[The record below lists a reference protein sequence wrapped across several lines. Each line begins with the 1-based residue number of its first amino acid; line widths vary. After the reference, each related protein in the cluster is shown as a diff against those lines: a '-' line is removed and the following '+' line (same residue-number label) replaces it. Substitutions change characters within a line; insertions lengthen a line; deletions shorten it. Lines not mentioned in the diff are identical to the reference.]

1 MGDVFVLGIRHHGPG
16 SARGVAAALDELCPD
31 AVLIEGAPELDA
43 VASLAASAGMRP
55 PVAGLVYAPHQPHRA
70 VFYPLASFSPEWVAL
85 RWALDRGATI
95 RFADLPA
102 SALLADGPGEERT
115 PPDAAEPPADPIS
128 TLAAAAGF
136 DDPERW
142 WEDAIEHRHHGLSA
156 FAAVADAM
164 TALREDGAIGP
175 PDGEANERREAAMR
189 RMLRAA
195 MKDHDRVVFVCG
207 AWHAPAV
214 HPDAFPRASQ
224 DDALLK
230 GLPKIKV
237 AATWVPWTNRR
248 LSYRSGYG
256 AGVGSP
262 GWYEHLFT
270 APGDVPA
277 RWLVRTANLLREEQ
291 LDASSA
297 SVIEAVRL
305 AEALA
310 TLRGRPLAGLAEL
323 TDATEAA
330 LCAGSRVPMQL
341 VADRLFVGDELGTVP
356 PETPM
361 VPLAQDLERQQKRLR
376 LKPTAAEQ
384 VVVLDLRT
392 ESHLERS
399 QLLHRLALLGVGW
412 GDQIDPGRTR
422 GTFKEAWRLEW
433 RPELALALID
443 ASGAGTTI
451 EEAAAATVVQRAGEA
466 DIAELTL
473 LVEQALL
480 ANLPASLD
488 AAMDALEKRSA
499 RQHDTRRLMAAVEPL
514 ARLSRYGNVRRVDTA
529 TVLNVLRGI
538 AVRVA
543 IGLGAACSSLDDD
556 AAAEM
561 RKLVDEVH
569 HGLAMVDEAELRDGW
584 YGALAGVADQEGVH
598 GAVAGRAIRLLLD
611 AGRLSRDEASRRL
624 SLNLSRGAEAVN
636 GAAWLEG
643 FLSGDAA
650 LLLHDDALLAVIDA
664 WITTVPTELFDDLLP
679 LVRRM
684 FSTFRRPERRMIG
697 EKVRHLDGSG
707 VAPTR
712 TAGEDGID
720 EERARRA
727 LPVLRQIL
735 GVGP

>member
-1 MGDVFVLGIRHHGPG
+1 LGDVFVLGVRHHGPG
-16 SARGVAAALDELCPD
+16 SARGVAAALEELRPD
-31 AVLIEGAPELDA
+31 AILIEGAPELDA
-43 VASLAASAGMRP
+43 VARLAASADMRP
-55 PVAGLVYAPHQPHRA
+55 PVAGLVYAPDQPHRA

-85 RWALDRGATI
+85 RWALDHGAAV

-102 SALLADGPGEERT
+102 GCLLATVSGAEPA
-115 PPDAAEPPADPIS
+115 PDAAEPAADPIA

-142 WEDAIEHRHHGLSA
+142 WEDAIEHRHHGLNA

-164 TALREDGAIGP
+164 TALREDGALGP
-175 PDGEANERREAAMR
+175 RDGEVNERREAAMR
-189 RMLRAA
+189 RQLRAA
-195 MKDHDRVVFVCG
+195 KRDHDRVVFVCG

-214 HPDAFPRASQ
+214 HPSAFPRASQ

-230 GLPKIKV
+230 GLPKVRV

-270 APGDVPA
+270 APGDVST
-277 RWLVRTANLLREEQ
+277 RWLVRTANLLRAEQ

-323 TDATEAA
+323 SDATEAA
-330 LCAGSRVPMQL
+330 LCAGSTVPLQL

-384 VVVLDLRT
+384 IVMLDLRT

-399 QLLHRLALLGVGW
+399 QLLHRLAVLGVDW
-412 GDQIDPGRTR
+412 GDQVDPGRTR

-451 EEAAAATVVQRAGEA
+451 EEAAATTVAQRAAEA
-466 DIAELTL
+466 DIASLTR

-488 AAMDALEKRSA
+488 AAMEALQERSA

-514 ARLSRYGNVRRVDTA
+514 ARVSRYGNVRRVDTA

-556 AAAEM
+556 AAGEM
-561 RKLVDEVH
+561 RNLVDEVH
-569 HGLAMVDEAELRDGW
+569 RGLAMVDEAELRDGW

-598 GAVAGRAIRLLLD
+598 GAVAGRAVRLLLD
-611 AGRLSRDEASRRL
+611 AGRSSRDEAGRRL

-650 LLLHDDALLAVIDA
+650 LLLHDDVLLAGIDA
-664 WITTVPTELFDDLLP
+664 WITTVPLELFDDLLP
-679 LVRRM
+679 LVRRT
-684 FSTFRRPERRMIG
+684 FSTFSHPERRMIG
-697 EKVRHLDGSG
+697 EKVRHLDGSS
-707 VAPTR
+707 VAPSG
-712 TAGEDGID
+712 TAGDDEID
-720 EERARRA
+720 AERARRA
-727 LPVLRQIL
+727 IPVLRQIL
-735 GVGP
+735 GDGP